1 MKKILLTLACLL
13 FAGIAT
19 WAQAPSLMNYQ
30 GVARNAAGSP
40 LASTNIS
47 LRLTVHDGSATG
59 TSVYQETHSVTT
71 NVFGLYNVS
80 IGAGTVVS
88 GTFAGIAW
96 GTGTKWV
103 QVEIDPAGGS
113 SYTSLGASQ
122 LLSVPYA
129 LYAAAGPGGGG
140 VTSVTAGSGLSG
152 GTITSTGTISMPN
165 VGTAGTYGSATQVPV
180 FTTDAQGRVTS
191 VTNTAIA
198 SGGVGTVTSVG
209 TGAGLT
215 GGPITSSGTIS
226 LSTLGSAGTYGSATQ
241 VPVITTDAYGRVSG
255 ITLATIAGGGTITG
269 SGTTNY
275 MSKFTS
281 ATAIGNSQV
290 FDNGT
295 SVGLGT
301 VSPAAKLH
309 VSGSSN
315 ITITLGALTFDHQSL
330 LAQAGAAATTM
341 VSRAVVGYAAN
352 SSNENHGMFGAA
364 EGSGASY
371 NVGGFFWANPALT
384 SGNCYGVYGSASGG
398 LTNYGVYGNA
408 TIAGYFA
415 GNVQITGSITKGS
428 GTFKID
434 HPLDPENKYL
444 YHSFVESPDMMN
456 IYNGN
461 VVTDANGDATI
472 TLPSYFEALNK
483 DFRYQLTVIGS
494 FAQAIVKDEVS
505 GNTFSIK
512 TDKPN
517 VKVSWQVTGVRQDK
531 FANAHRVVPEV
542 EKEPEFKGHY
552 LHPAEWGKPA
562 SMSIDML
569 TMPKSAAENMNK
581 QSQKK

>member
-13 FAGIAT
+13 FAGIAA
-19 WAQAPSLMNYQ
+19 WAQVPSLMNYQ

-59 TSVYQETHSVTT
+59 TSVYQETQSATT
-71 NVFGLYNVS
+71 NTFGLYNVS
-80 IGAGTVVS
+80 IGAGTVIS
-88 GTFAGIAW
+88 GTFAGITW
-96 GTGTKWV
+96 STGNKWM

-129 LYAAAGPGGGG
+129 LYAAAAPGGGGG

-152 GTITSTGTISMPN
+152 GTITSTGTISLPN
-165 VGTAGTYGSATQVPV
+165 VGT
-180 FTTDAQGRVTS
+180 
-191 VTNTAIA
+191 
-198 SGGVGTVTSVG
+198 
-209 TGAGLT
+209 
-215 GGPITSSGTIS
+215 
-226 LSTLGSAGTYGSATQ
+226 AGTYGSATQ
-241 VPVITTDAYGRVSG
+241 VPVITTDAYGRVSAV
-255 ITLATIAGGGTITG
+255 TLATIAGGGTITG
-269 SGTTNY
+269 SGATNY
-275 MSKFTS
+275 MPKFTS
-281 ATAIGNSQV
+281 ATAIGNSQI

-295 SVGLGT
+295 SVGLAT
-301 VSPAAKLH
+301 VSPASKLH
-309 VSGSSN
+309 VSGSSD
-315 ITITLGALTFDHQSL
+315 ISITLGTLTFDHQAL
-330 LAQAGAAATTM
+330 LSQTSATSTGM

-352 SSNENHGMFGAA
+352 STLENHGMFGAA
-364 EGSGASY
+364 NGSAASY
-371 NVGGFFWANPALT
+371 NVGGFFWANPTLT
-384 SGNCYGVYGSASGG
+384 TGNCYGAYGSASGG
-398 LTNYGVYGNA
+398 ATNYGIYGNA
-408 TIAGYFA
+408 ATGYAGYFA
-415 GNVQITGSITKGS
+415 GNVSVTGSVSKGS

-461 VVTDANGDATI
+461 VVTDANGDATV

-483 DFRYQLTVIGS
+483 DFRYQLTVIGT
-494 FAQAIVKDEVS
+494 FAQAIIKDEIS

-517 VKVSWQVTGVRQDK
+517 IKVSWMVTGVRQDK
-531 FANAHRVVPEV
+531 FANAHRVVAEV

-552 LHPAEWGKPA
+552 LHAAEWGKPA
-562 SMSIDML
+562 SLSIDML